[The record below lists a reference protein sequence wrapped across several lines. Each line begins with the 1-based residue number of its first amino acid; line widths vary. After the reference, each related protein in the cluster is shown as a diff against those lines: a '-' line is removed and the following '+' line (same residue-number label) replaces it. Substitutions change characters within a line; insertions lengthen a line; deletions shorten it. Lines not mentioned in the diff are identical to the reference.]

1 MMNFR
6 QSFPEKDNSTGQ
18 AFKTDQSFNTELQ
31 TEKQKDTDSYIP
43 LSKEV
48 LNAID
53 VRMTK

>member
-1 MMNFR
+1 MNIR
-6 QSFPEKDNSTGQ
+6 QSLPDKDISTVQ

-31 TEKQKDTDSYIP
+31 TEKRKDTDSYIP